1 MNIGPITIPEAGE
14 RAAGTFTFSSD
25 DGLAK
30 YQWPYIAIAG
40 LRAGPTVLVTAGI
53 HAAEYTGIEAAIR
66 LGRAISPDAVRG
78 TILIIPLL
86 NRPGFY
92 ERSIYV
98 NPEDGDN
105 LNRLFPGKPDGTW
118 GERFAHRLLT
128 EIITKCEYSIDLHAG
143 DLIEDL
149 VPFVIYRE
157 TGTPSLDERIREMAD
172 AYGARWAVKGMPTGE
187 RPGTLMAVAA
197 LNGVA
202 AMLAESGGRGLLL
215 EEDVAR
221 HVTGVT
227 NILRTIGVLSGRPER
242 VAPPTVVKS
251 FEWLRSPVEGIFHSH
266 VRVDQIVKPRDLLGD
281 MTDLVGE
288 PLAAMTA
295 PIGGVVLFI
304 VTSPA
309 IKKDGL
315 VLAIG
320 AL

>member
-1 MNIGPITIPEAGE
+1 MPQAIGPIPLPRAGE
-14 RAAGTFTFSSD
+14 RTTGTFTFAGD
-25 DGLAK
+25 PGLAK
-30 YQWPYIAIAG
+30 YEWPYIAMAG
-40 LRAGPTVLVTAGI
+40 HIAGPTVLITAGI

-66 LGRAISPDAVRG
+66 LGRTITPGAIRG

-128 EIITKCEYSIDLHAG
+128 EVIVKCDHAIDLHAG
-143 DLIEDL
+143 DLVEDL

-157 TGTPSLDERIREMAD
+157 TGNGELDEKITRMAN
-172 AYGARWAVKGMPTGE
+172 AYGAEWAVRSAPTGE
-187 RPGTLMAVAA
+187 RPGQLFAVAA
-197 LNGVA
+197 QSGVA
-202 AMLAESGGRGLLL
+202 AMLAESGGRGLLI
-215 EEDVAR
+215 EEDIIR
-221 HVTGVT
+221 HVRGVT
-227 NILRTIGVLSGRPER
+227 NILKAIGVLSGDAAG
-242 VAPPTVVKS
+242 APVQ
-251 FEWLRSPVEGIFHSH
+251 GMFHCS
-266 VRVDQIVKPRDLLGD
+266 VRVGQKVAARQTLGEI
-281 MTDLVGE
+281 TDLVGE
-288 PLAAMTA
+288 PIAAITA
-295 PIGGVVLFI
+295 SVGGVVLFT

-315 VLAIG
+315 LLAIG